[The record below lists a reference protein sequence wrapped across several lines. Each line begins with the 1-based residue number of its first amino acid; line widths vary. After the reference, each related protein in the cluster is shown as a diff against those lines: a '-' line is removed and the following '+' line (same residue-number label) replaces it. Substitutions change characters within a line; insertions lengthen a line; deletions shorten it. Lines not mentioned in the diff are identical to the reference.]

1 MKRIRIYPYK
11 LYSEGARALSTA
23 LDTICVKPD
32 GRYRPRVN
40 DLIINWG
47 NSTIP
52 IWYQQTDIEQT
63 LNHPLNVAQAVNKL
77 TTLQLLQRSGVPTP
91 EWTTDMYE
99 AQGWLNENNLVVERH
114 NLTGSKGNGII
125 VKIPERSIAFQSA
138 EVDDA
143 PLYTKLIPRAREY
156 RVHVFD
162 GQVIDLQQK
171 KRRVTGLENA
181 NDSDGTIKN
190 LDNGWVF
197 VRDDITPPPRSIFD
211 VSIRAVHALGLDF
224 GGVDVLVKDGECYV
238 LEINCAVGLEGST
251 INSYVNAIKRY
262 ATR

>member
-1 MKRIRIYPYK
+1 MKRIRIYPYQ
-11 LYSEGARALSTA
+11 LYSEGARALAIS

-52 IWYQQTDIEQT
+52 IWYQQTNIEQI
-63 LNHPLNVAQAVNKL
+63 LNHPLNVAQAINKL
-77 TTLQLLQRSGVPTP
+77 TTLQLLQRSGIPTP
-91 EWTTDMYE
+91 QWTTSRDR
-99 AQGWLNENNLVVERH
+99 ALNWHYNGETVVERH
-114 NLTGSKGNGII
+114 NLIGSKGDGIEI
-125 VKIPERSIAFQSA
+125 VTGI
-138 EVDDA
+138 DDIEGTQLGQA

-171 KRRVTGLENA
+171 KRREG

-197 VRDDITPPPRSIFD
+197 VRDDITPPPRNMFD
-211 VSIRAVHALGLDF
+211 ISVSAVQALGLDF
-224 GGVDVLVKDGECYV
+224 GGVDIITKDGQCYV
-238 LEINCAVGLEGST
+238 LEVNCAVGLEGAT
-251 INSYVNAIKRY
+251 INSYLNAINRY
-262 ATR
+262 ANRE

>member
-11 LYSEGARALSTA
+11 LYSEGARALATA

-47 NSTIP
+47 NSSLPVSWNIGATEI
-52 IWYQQTDIEQT
+52 
-63 LNHPLNVAQAVNKL
+63 LNYPLSVRIAVNKL
-77 TTLQLLQRSGVPTP
+77 DTLSTLLEANVPTV
-91 EWTTDMYE
+91 EWTCARSTADRWLS
-99 AQGWLNENNLVVERH
+99 QGETIVERH
-114 NLTGSKGNGII
+114 NLTGTKGGGIRI
-125 VKIPERSIAFQSA
+125 VKEEGYEENFALTS
-138 EVDDA
+138 A

-162 GQVIDLQQK
+162 GHVIDLQQK
-171 KRRVTGLENA
+171 KRREG

-211 VSIRAVHALGLDF
+211 VAVRAVQALGLDF
-224 GGVDVLVKDGECYV
+224 GGVDIITKDGQCYV
-238 LEINCAVGLEGST
+238 LEVNCAVGLEGST
-251 INSYVNAIKRY
+251 INSYVNAINRY
-262 ATR
+262 ANRE

>member
-11 LYSEGARALSTA
+11 LYSESARALATE
-23 LDTICVKPD
+23 LDSLCVKPD
-32 GRYRPRVN
+32 GRYRPRAN
-40 DLIINWG
+40 DLIVNWG
-47 NSTIP
+47 NSTRP
-52 IWYQQTDIEQT
+52 STWD
-63 LNHPLNVAQAVNKL
+63 LNNAEVLNPPDLVRMAINKL
-77 TTLQLLQRSGVPTP
+77 TTFEILSRFGVPTP
-91 EWTTDMYE
+91 EWTTDVHRAHY
-99 AQGWLNENNLVVERH
+99 WLVEGYAVVERH
-114 NLTGSKGNGII
+114 SLTGSKGDGIRI
-125 VKIPERSIAFQSA
+125 VVPEIGDNISH
-138 EVDDA
+138 A

-171 KRRVTGLENA
+171 KRREG

-211 VSIRAVHALGLDF
+211 VSVRAVQALGLDF
-224 GGVDVLVKDGECYV
+224 GGVDVLVKDGQCYV

-262 ATR
+262 ANRE

>member
-1 MKRIRIYPYK
+1 MKRLRIYPYK
-11 LYSEGARALSTA
+11 LGSESAKALATA
-23 LDTICVKPD
+23 LDTICIKPD

-40 DLIINWG
+40 DLIVNWG
-47 NSTIP
+47 NSKFPSWWNGSIGLFINNP
-52 IWYQQTDIEQT
+52 YMVR
-63 LNHPLNVAQAVNKL
+63 NAVNKL
-77 TTLQLLQRSGVPTP
+77 TTLELLQRSGVPTV

-171 KRRVTGLENA
+171 KRREG

>member
-1 MKRIRIYPYK
+1 MKRIRIYPFK
-11 LYSEGARALSTA
+11 LGSQSARALATA
-23 LDTICVKPD
+23 LDSLCVKPD

-47 NSTIP
+47 NSEVPSWDATTIP
-52 IWYQQTDIEQT
+52 F
-63 LNHPLNVAQAVNKL
+63 LNNPISVGYAVNKL
-77 TTLQLLQRSGVPTP
+77 RTFELLRRFNVPTP
-91 EWTTDMYE
+91 EWTTDYRDAE
-99 AQGWLNENNLVVERH
+99 VWHYDGHTVVERH
-114 NLTGSKGNGII
+114 NLTGTKGNGIRI
-125 VKIPERSIAFQSA
+125 VTGIDDIEGEALNY
-138 EVDDA
+138 EV

-171 KRRVTGLENA
+171 KRRVTGVTNDG

-211 VSIRAVHALGLDF
+211 VSIRAVQALGLDF
-224 GGVDVLVKDGECYV
+224 GGVDVLVKDGQCYV
-238 LEINCAVGLEGST
+238 LEINTAMGLEGST
-251 INSYVNAIKRY
+251 INSYTNAIKRY
-262 ATR
+262 ANRE